1 MRNLPPTPNPPA
13 PSSPT
18 HCQLP
23 SSGTARLSPA
33 RSRPP
38 SLSPPVIDDVIPKAG
53 SPETVGTGSPP
64 GRQMTRNPCSTPV
77 HVLQAHGVSRRCSVS
92 PGMDEHVRSSLK
104 DHLHV
109 RQLIQAKMG
118 MDEGAALRVVQHQH
132 LEMQQ
137 QQQQQHPALMGAAAA
152 EAGYVSKMDC
162 DCQEEPEDLSLKPPP
177 PRRSEEVGF
186 SPNATRAGNPP
197 LLSPTRGYSASSVY
211 SPGRYTSMPSTGLS
225 HPGLYHSGFHP
236 PRPFTPPASKA
247 YSPPPPILNGAADDN
262 SSDDPSRLEDK
273 KAMSCLVVPSAPQ
286 GSVGQEECGLPA
298 VSDSPAGRT
307 GGLTVVKTEPLHA
320 SAS

>member
-1 MRNLPPTPNPPA
+1 MT
-13 PSSPT
+13 
-18 HCQLP
+18 
-23 SSGTARLSPA
+23 
-33 RSRPP
+33 
-38 SLSPPVIDDVIPKAG
+38 DDVIPTAG

-64 GRQMTRNPCSTPV
+64 GRQMTRNPRSLPSTPV
-77 HVLQAHGVSRRCSVS
+77 HVLPAHGEPRRCSVS

-118 MDEGAALRVVQHQH
+118 MEEGAALRVVQHQH

-137 QQQQQHPALMGAAAA
+137 QSGLMGAVGA
-152 EAGYVSKMDC
+152 EAGYDSKMDC

-177 PRRSEEVGF
+177 PRRSEEAGF

-197 LLSPTRGYSASSVY
+197 LLSTTRGYSASSVY

-262 SSDDPSRLEDK
+262 SSDDASRLEDK

-286 GSVGQEECGLPA
+286 GSVGQKECGLAA
-298 VSDSPAGRT
+298 VSDSPARRT
-307 GGLTVVKTEPLHA
+307 GGVTVVKTEPLHA